1 MNLVQKLWIFS
12 SLRLLSTMVE
22 SFSVR
27 EATCCVDVLANY
39 GCNQCVDCRL
49 SSAHISVKKITSYTK
64 D

>member
-1 MNLVQKLWIFS
+1 
-12 SLRLLSTMVE
+12 MVE